1 MVVNG
6 HYGDGD
12 GGVVMLASIVV
23 GLRKG
28 EAGTGAWLG
37 FRGYPLPPSVR
48 T

>member
-12 GGVVMLASIVV
+12 GGVVMLASVVV

-28 EAGTGAWLG
+28 GADTRAWPG
-37 FRGYPLPPSVR
+37 FQGYPLPPSVR